1 MMKKISYFRVKRA
14 YFFNIFKIG
23 WDRLPYA
30 EAELECLSGG
40 DEFTHL
46 IWAEEGRGA
55 MMELAEQLVGQRFG
69 GGEGFWTGVARWKH
83 GGDFY
88 AP

>member
-1 MMKKISYFRVKRA
+1 MSISA
-14 YFFNIFKIG
+14 YIFYIFQIS

-46 IWAEEGRGA
+46 IWAEEDRGA

-69 GGEGFWTGVARWKH
+69 GEGGFWTGVARWKQ
-83 GGDFY
+83 GDGFY